1 MCIRSVPYTQN
12 NTKILFRF
20 RHPRPMDPWDGV
32 IDTNEKPNTCVQIKD
47 TMFPDFSGKLS
58 ISDNISF

>member
-1 MCIRSVPYTQN
+1 
-12 NTKILFRF
+12 
-20 RHPRPMDPWDGV
+20 MDPWDGV

-58 ISDNISF
+58 ILNNKNNYIILQHVSPSVSQSRL

>member
-1 MCIRSVPYTQN
+1 
-12 NTKILFRF
+12 
-20 RHPRPMDPWDGV
+20 MDPWDGV